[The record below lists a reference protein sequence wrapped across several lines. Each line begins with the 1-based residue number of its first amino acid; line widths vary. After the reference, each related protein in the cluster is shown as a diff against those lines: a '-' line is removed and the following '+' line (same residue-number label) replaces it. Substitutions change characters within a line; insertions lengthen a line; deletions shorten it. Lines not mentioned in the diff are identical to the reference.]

1 MVHIFTTGG
10 TIDKIYFDAKNA
22 YHVGE
27 PAIARVLREAGV
39 TVPFEVEP
47 VLRKDSLEV
56 TDDDRSILADRIAAS
71 PALHVLVTHGT
82 DTMARTAEV
91 LRSVPGKTIVLTG
104 SMQPALFRDT
114 DAVFNIG
121 AAFLAAQALP
131 PGVHIVMQGRVFPA
145 GMVRKNLE
153 KNVFEAVE

>member
-10 TIDKIYFDAKNA
+10 TIDKIYFDAKNT
-22 YHVGE
+22 YHIGE

-47 VLRKDSLEV
+47 VLRKDSLEL
-56 TDDDRSILADRIAAS
+56 TDEDRAILAERVAAS
-71 PALHVLVTHGT
+71 PAHCILVTHGT

-91 LRSVPGKTIVLTG
+91 LRAVAGKTIILTG
-104 SMQPALFRDT
+104 SMQPALFRDS

-121 AAFLAAQALP
+121 AAFLAAQTLP
-131 PGVHIVMQGRVFPA
+131 PGVHLVMQGRAFPA
-145 GMVRKNLE
+145 GRVRKNLE
-153 KNVFEAVE
+153 KNAFEEIT